1 MNNWLGLAL
10 AFSLSMAT
18 SSHASAQSART
29 ADGVAAFVRG
39 DYDAAVELLKPA
51 AESWQIPY
59 DSTALFFMALMYD
72 KGLGVSQDPVRACA
86 LLLRTS
92 APGSELG
99 SGLTFAIQ
107 TLIEDLHLRLGPEQM
122 ARCMTLMEI
131 GFERVGQSATISLAA
146 GHWISIVQSP
156 ERREVM
162 ARIEYGGKQSEVEVF
177 VPFHHGVRFLPFT
190 VTELTSLRPQPV
202 PRYFLES
209 FIWVPAR
216 TNQWTLIWSVSEV
229 VRDTLVQIAFR
240 EVQTREGEQPPHV
253 DVSELRRL
261 VTVRVNADGDAEW
274 AVLVPADPAA
284 RSREPRSD
292 VIETPGERQERAVA
306 EAALKEAED
315 KVDGQLR
322 RELTRRPTFAYS
334 HATEGCWGLMA
345 YGWSVDRTEAITFE
359 LDRSQLRAS
368 ESPISFDL
376 AGRPDLDV
384 TVHVYA
390 SPPRQWPFCDDVV
403 RQEPVVRENW
413 KAIAGVMAIEL
424 SPVFRVREPG
434 TYRATIRLTGGEFI
448 SATGVRVRQS
458 QPITLS
464 TVMRGPSQ

>member
-1 MNNWLGLAL
+1 MNQWLGLAL
-10 AFSLSMAT
+10 TFSVAMAAP
-18 SSHASAQSART
+18 SHALAQSART

-39 DYDAAVELLKPA
+39 DYEGAVELLKPA
-51 AESWQIPY
+51 AESWQMPY

-72 KGLGVSQDPVRACA
+72 NGLGVSQDPVRACA

-107 TLIEDLHLRLGPEQM
+107 TLVEDLHLRLGPEQM
-122 ARCMTLMEI
+122 ARCMALMEI
-131 GFERVGQSATISLAA
+131 GFERGGQSATFSLAA
-146 GHWISIVQSP
+146 GHWISIDQSP

-162 ARIEYGGKQSEVEVF
+162 ARIEYRGKQSDVEVF
-177 VPFHHGVRFLPFT
+177 VPFHHGVRLLPFT
-190 VTELTSLRPQPV
+190 VTELTSLRPQPA

-240 EVQTREGEQPPHV
+240 EVQTREGEQTPHI

-261 VTVRVNADGDAEW
+261 ATVRVTDGDAEW
-274 AVLVPADPAA
+274 AVLVPAEPGA

-292 VIETPGERQERAVA
+292 VIETPGERQERAA
-306 EAALKEAED
+306 TEAARKAADD
-315 KVDGQLR
+315 KVDWALR

-334 HATEGCWGLMA
+334 QATEGCWGLLA
-345 YGWSVDRTEAITFE
+345 YGWSADRTEAITFE
-359 LDRSQLRAS
+359 LDRSQLRA

-376 AGRPDLDV
+376 AGRPDPDV

-413 KAIAGVMAIEL
+413 KAIAGVMSVEL
-424 SPVFRVREPG
+424 SPVFRVREPES
-434 TYRATIRLTGGEFI
+434 YRATIRLTGAEFV
-448 SATGVRVRQS
+448 SATGARVRQS

-464 TVMRGPSQ
+464 TIVRLPQ